1 MLMSEIKQNISKV
14 DFFEPAKTETYKSY
28 RKGFDK

>member
-14 DFFEPAKTETYKSY
+14 DFFEPAKNGDLQILSE
-28 RKGFDK
+28 RI